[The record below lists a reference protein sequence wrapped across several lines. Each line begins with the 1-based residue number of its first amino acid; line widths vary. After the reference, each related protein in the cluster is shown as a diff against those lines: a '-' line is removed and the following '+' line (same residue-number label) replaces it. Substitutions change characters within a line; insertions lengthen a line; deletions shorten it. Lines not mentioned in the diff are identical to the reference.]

1 MKTGEKVMPSD
12 KIIQFNDEIFD
23 RFMIKSKLPV
33 MVNFWAQNCGP
44 CRTLAP
50 ILDEL
55 AEEYD
60 GLLTIGFVNVEECP
74 KTVKAFRIS
83 SVPTLAFIVD
93 GITEQRIIGLKSAEE
108 IKTVIEKY
116 VRRNKIG
123 NTDAEQDA

>member
-1 MKTGEKVMPSD
+1 MPSD

-23 RFMIKSKLPV
+23 RFMIKSKIPV

-60 GLLTIGFVNVEECP
+60 GLLAIGFVNVEECP
-74 KTVKAFRIS
+74 KTVKAFRIA

-93 GITEQRIIGLKSAEE
+93 GITEQRIIGLKSTEE
-108 IKTVIEKY
+108 IKMVIEKY

>member
-1 MKTGEKVMPSD
+1 MHISTNSDDVYDQQVKLKVRD
-12 KIIQFNDEIFD
+12 VIIDE
-23 RFMIKSKLPV
+23 
-33 MVNFWAQNCGP
+33 
-44 CRTLAP
+44 LAP

-93 GITEQRIIGLKSAEE
+93 GITEQRIIGLKSTEE
-108 IKTVIEKY
+108 IKKVIEKY

-123 NTDAEQDA
+123 NTDAEQNA

>member
-1 MKTGEKVMPSD
+1 MPSD

-23 RFMIKSKLPV
+23 RFMIKSKIPV

-50 ILDEL
+50 ILEAL

-60 GLLTIGFVNVEECP
+60 GLLAIGFVNVDDCP

-93 GITEQRIIGLKSAEE
+93 GITEQRIIGLKSTEE
-108 IKTVIEKY
+108 IKAVIEKY

-123 NTDAEQDA
+123 NTDAEQNA

>member
-1 MKTGEKVMPSD
+1 MPSD

-23 RFMIKSKLPV
+23 RFMIKSKIPV

-60 GLLTIGFVNVEECP
+60 GLLAIGFVNVEECP
-74 KTVKAFRIS
+74 KTVKAFRIA

-93 GITEQRIIGLKSAEE
+93 GITEQRIIGLKSTEE
-108 IKTVIEKY
+108 IKAVIEKY

>member
-1 MKTGEKVMPSD
+1 MPSD
-12 KIIQFNDEIFD
+12 KIIQFSDEIFD
-23 RFMIKSKLPV
+23 RYIIKSKIPV

-60 GLLTIGFVNVEECP
+60 GLLKIGFVNVEECP
-74 KTVKAFRIS
+74 KTVKAFRIA
-83 SVPTLAFIVD
+83 SVPTLAFIVN
-93 GITEQRIIGLKSAEE
+93 GITEQRIIGLKTNEE

-116 VRRNKIG
+116 VRRNTNE
-123 NTDAEQDA
+123 NTNAE

>member
-1 MKTGEKVMPSD
+1 MPSD

-60 GLLTIGFVNVEECP
+60 GLLAIGFVNVEECP
-74 KTVKAFRIS
+74 KTVKAFRIA

-93 GITEQRIIGLKSAEE
+93 GITEQRIIGLKSTEE
-108 IKTVIEKY
+108 IKMVIEKY

>member
-1 MKTGEKVMPSD
+1 MPSD
-12 KIIQFNDEIFD
+12 KIIQFSDEIFD
-23 RFMIKSKLPV
+23 RYIIKSKIPV

-60 GLLTIGFVNVEECP
+60 GLLKIGFVNVEECP
-74 KTVKAFRIS
+74 KTVKAFRIA
-83 SVPTLAFIVD
+83 SVPTLAFIVN
-93 GITEQRIIGLKSAEE
+93 GITEQRIIGLKTNEE

-116 VRRNKIG
+116 VGRNTNG
-123 NTDAEQDA
+123 NTNAE

>member
-1 MKTGEKVMPSD
+1 MPSD
-12 KIIQFNDEIFD
+12 KIIQFNDENFD
-23 RFMIKSKLPV
+23 RFMIKSKVPV

-50 ILDEL
+50 VFEEL

-60 GLLTIGFVNVEECP
+60 GLLAIDFVNVEECP

-93 GITEQRIIGLKSAEE
+93 GITEQRIIGLKSTEE
-108 IKTVIEKY
+108 IKAVIEKY

-123 NTDAEQDA
+123 NTDAEQNA

>member
-1 MKTGEKVMPSD
+1 MPSD
-12 KIIQFNDEIFD
+12 KIIQFSDEIFD
-23 RFMIKSKLPV
+23 RYIIKSKIPV

-60 GLLTIGFVNVEECP
+60 GLLKIGFVNVEGCP
-74 KTVKAFRIS
+74 KTVKAFRIA
-83 SVPTLAFIVD
+83 SVPTLAFIVN
-93 GITEQRIIGLKSAEE
+93 GITEQRIIGLKTNEE

-116 VRRNKIG
+116 VRRNTNG
-123 NTDAEQDA
+123 NTNAE